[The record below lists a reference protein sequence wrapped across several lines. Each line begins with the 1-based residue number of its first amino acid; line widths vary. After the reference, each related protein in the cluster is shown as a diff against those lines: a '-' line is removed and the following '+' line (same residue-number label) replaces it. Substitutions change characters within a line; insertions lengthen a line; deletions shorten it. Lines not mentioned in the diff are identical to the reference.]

1 LVRYFERPI
10 PLTPPAGP
18 TSPGQTSDPSG
29 HDPVMIREVLAELL
43 PPDSTR
49 PKTIVDCTLG
59 RGGHARLIAD
69 RLDAAST
76 LICLDRDPRN
86 LAFARTRFEGVRCNV
101 RFFEANFA
109 QLGDVLEAVGTP
121 KVDGMLADLGIST
134 NQLFDAA
141 YGLSFQH
148 DGPLDMRLS
157 PDEPDTAERIVNTWG
172 ETELANL
179 IYDYADERY
188 SRRIARKIAEERALR
203 PITTSGRLADIVRS
217 AVPRVPRSKRSTESI
232 DPATRTF
239 LALRMKVNGEA
250 ENLESLLRQAPSHL
264 APRARLVIISFHS
277 TEDRIVKN
285 RLREFEAAG
294 RLNVLTRRPLVPL
307 DDEIAANPRSRSS
320 KMRVAEGV

>member
-1 LVRYFERPI
+1 LI
-10 PLTPPAGP
+10 
-18 TSPGQTSDPSG
+18 SPGQTSDDAG
-29 HDPVMIREVLAELL
+29 HDPVMVREVLNALVPADRA
-43 PPDSTR
+43 PPT
-49 PKTIVDCTLG
+49 TLVDCTLG

-69 RLDAAST
+69 RLPATST

-86 LAFARTRFEGVRCNV
+86 LDFARRRFEGVACTV

-109 QLGDVLEAVGTP
+109 QLGEVLEAAGHS
-121 KVDGMLADLGIST
+121 KVDGIFADLGIST
-134 NQLFDAA
+134 NQLFDGS
-141 YGLSFQH
+141 YGMSFQH
-148 DGPLDMRLS
+148 DGPLDMRLTPEDPAS
-157 PDEPDTAERIVNTWG
+157 AQTIVNKWG
-172 ETELANL
+172 EEELANL
-179 IYDYADERY
+179 LYELADERW
-188 SRRIARKIAEERALR
+188 SRRIARKIVEARAIS
-203 PITTSGRLADIVRS
+203 PITTSGRLADLVRS

-264 APRARLVIISFHS
+264 APHARLVIISFHS

-294 RLNVLTRRPLVPL
+294 RLSVLTKRPLVPA

-320 KMRVAEGV
+320 KMRVASGV

>member
-1 LVRYFERPI
+1 MI
-10 PLTPPAGP
+10 
-18 TSPGQTSDPSG
+18 SPGATIEDSG
-29 HDPVMIREVLAELL
+29 HDPVMVREVIAELL
-43 PPDSTR
+43 PADR
-49 PKTIVDCTLG
+49 PSPRTIVDCTLG
-59 RGGHARLIAD
+59 RAGHARLIAA
-69 RLDAAST
+69 RLTAADT
-76 LICLDRDPRN
+76 LLCLDRDPRN
-86 LAFARTRFEGVRCNV
+86 LDYARRRFEGVAPRV

-109 QLGDVLEAVGTP
+109 DLGDVLDAADAP
-121 KVDGMLADLGIST
+121 KVDGVFADLGIST
-134 NQLFDAA
+134 NQLFDGT
-141 YGLSFQH
+141 YGMSFQH

-157 PDEPDTAERIVNTWG
+157 PDEPASAQTIVNTWD

-179 IYDYADERY
+179 IYELADEKF
-188 SRRIARKIAEERALR
+188 SRRIARKIVEERAR
-203 PITTSGRLADIVRS
+203 SPITTSGRLADIVRS
-217 AVPRVPRSKRSTESI
+217 VVPRVPPRFRKSTESI

-264 APRARLVIISFHS
+264 APHARLVIIAFHS

-294 RLNVLTRRPLVPL
+294 QLKVLTKRPLVPA